1 MKILVIRLS
10 SLGDVVLTTAIFPNL
25 RARWPEAEISVLTKP
40 AFAPVFDNNPSVDT
54 VRVFSPE
61 KQSFGDLMNEV
72 KAQKYD
78 VIIDLHAT
86 LRSWMLRFFAGA
98 PLTVAVDKQTI
109 ARNWLV
115 WFKQA
120 SPSLNRSVR
129 ERILDCL
136 KPLDVPLV
144 STDTQLF
151 PKNAEQVLSAFG
163 LDARARLIG
172 LAPGARYNTKRW
184 SEDDFAEAGNRLG
197 ASPNTQILV
206 LGDKNDQPVA
216 ERVFMQLKVPA
227 KNLAGWT
234 SLPELFAVVSKLSF
248 LLTNDSSLLH
258 IGEAL
263 SIPLLAIFGP
273 TVRPFGFAPYRK
285 TSRVAEV
292 INLPCRPCTL
302 HGGDECPL
310 KHHLCMKDVDV
321 NAVLY
326 SASLLLESNAEKSAR

>member
-25 RARWPEAEISVLTKP
+25 RARWPDAEISVLTKP
-40 AFAPVFDNNPSVDT
+40 AFGAVFDNNPNVNY
-54 VRVFSPE
+54 VRLFSPKE
-61 KQSFGDLMNEV
+61 QGFGDLINEV

-78 VIIDLHAT
+78 VIIDLHGT
-86 LRSWMLRFFAGA
+86 PRSWLLRLFTGV
-98 PLTVAVDKQTI
+98 PLTVSVHKETF
-109 ARNWLV
+109 ARYQVV
-115 WFKQA
+115 WFKRI
-120 SPSLNRSVR
+120 PKSLRRSVR

-144 STDTQLF
+144 SAETQLF
-151 PKNAEQVLSAFG
+151 PKNVDGVLKAF
-163 LDARARLIG
+163 DIDPRARLIG
-172 LAPGARYNTKRW
+172 LAPGAKYNTKRW
-184 SEDDFAEAGNRLG
+184 HEENYAEAGNRLG
-197 ASPNTQILV
+197 ASPNTQIVV
-206 LGDKNDQPVA
+206 LGDKNDQAVA
-216 ERVFMQLKVPA
+216 ERVFMELKVPA

-248 LLTNDSSLLH
+248 LLTNDSSLMH

-263 SIPLLAIFGP
+263 KVPLLAIFGP
-273 TVRPFGFAPYRK
+273 TVRPFGFAPYRSS
-285 TSRVAEV
+285 SRVAEV
-292 INLPCRPCTL
+292 VNLPCRPCTL

-326 SASLLLESNAEKSAR
+326 TASALLEPATEKSGV

>member
-25 RARWPEAEISVLTKP
+25 RARWPDAEISVLTKP
-40 AFAPVFDNNPSVDT
+40 AFAPVFDHNPNVNSVH
-54 VRVFSPE
+54 VFAPDQ
-61 KQSFGDLMNEV
+61 QSFGDLLNEV
-72 KAQKYD
+72 KARRYD
-78 VIIDLHAT
+78 VIIDLHGN
-86 LRSWMLRFFAGA
+86 LRSWMLRMFAGA
-98 PLTVAVDKQTI
+98 PRTVTVDKATI
-109 ARNWLV
+109 ARNLLV
-115 WFKQA
+115 WFKYK

-136 KPLDVPLV
+136 APLDVPLV
-144 STDTQLF
+144 SSDTQLF
-151 PKNAEQVLSAFG
+151 PKNAEQVLLSLG
-163 LDARARLIG
+163 IDPSMRLIG
-172 LAPGARYNTKRW
+172 LAPGAKYNTKRW
-184 SEDDFAEAGNRLG
+184 PTDQYAEAGNRLG

-206 LGDKNDQPVA
+206 LGDKNDQPAA
-216 ERVFMQLKVPA
+216 ERVFMDLKVPA

-263 SIPLLAIFGP
+263 KIPLLAIFGP

-326 SASLLLESNAEKSAR
+326 AASSLLEPDLEKSGA

>member
-1 MKILVIRLS
+1 MKILVIRFS

-25 RARWPEAEISVLTKP
+25 RAHWPQAEISVLTKS
-40 AFAPVFDNNPSVDT
+40 AFAPVFDNNPHVDH
-54 VRVFSPE
+54 VWVFAPE
-61 KQSFGDLMNEV
+61 QQSFGDLIREV
-72 KAQKYD
+72 KAQNYD
-78 VIIDLHAT
+78 VIIDLHGT
-86 LRSWMLRFFAGA
+86 LRSWMLRLFAGA
-98 PLTVAVDKQTI
+98 PLTVAVNKETL

-115 WFKQA
+115 WFKQPA
-120 SPSLNRSVR
+120 SSLSRSVR

-136 KPLDVPLV
+136 QPLDVPVV
-144 STDTQLF
+144 SSDTQLF
-151 PKNAEQVLSAFG
+151 PKHADQVLASFDINPQAQ
-163 LDARARLIG
+163 LIG

-184 SEDDFAEAGNRLG
+184 PDDQFAEAGNRLG
-197 ASPNTQILV
+197 AFKNSQLLV

-216 ERVFMQLKVPA
+216 ERVFMGLKVPA

-234 SLPELFAVVSKLSF
+234 SLPELFAVVSKLS
-248 LLTNDSSLLH
+248 LLITNDSSLLH

-263 SIPLLAIFGP
+263 KIPLVAIFGP
-273 TVRPFGFAPYRK
+273 TVRGFGFAPYQK

-302 HGGDECPL
+302 HGGEECPL

-326 SASLLLESNAEKSAR
+326 TA

>member
-25 RARWPEAEISVLTKP
+25 RARWPDAEISVLTKP
-40 AFAPVFDNNPSVDT
+40 AFAPVFDNNPHVSYVW
-54 VRVFSPE
+54 VFSPE
-61 KQSFGDLMNEV
+61 QQSFGDLINEV

-78 VIIDLHAT
+78 VIIDLHGT
-86 LRSWMLRFFAGA
+86 LRSWMLRLFAGA
-98 PLTVAVDKQTI
+98 PLTVAVSKETI
-109 ARNWLV
+109 ARNQLV
-115 WFKQA
+115 WFKQK
-120 SPSLNRSVR
+120 SRSLDRSVR

-144 STDTQLF
+144 SSETQLF
-151 PKNAEQVLSAFG
+151 PRNAEHILSS
-163 LDARARLIG
+163 LRIDPNMRLIG

-184 SEDDFAEAGNRLG
+184 PEDQFAEAGNRLG
-197 ASPNTQILV
+197 ASRNTQILV

-216 ERVFMQLKVPA
+216 ERVFMALKVPA

-263 SIPLLAIFGP
+263 NVPLLAIFGP
-273 TVRPFGFAPYRK
+273 TVRAFGFAPYRK

-321 NAVLY
+321 NAVLFTA
-326 SASLLLESNAEKSAR
+326 SSLLEPVVEKIRA